1 LLKFIFIAATSL
13 FLDYGLLF
21 ILKDLI
27 SIEIALFLSFF
38 ISSIYNFLMNYF
50 FTFKSTKNIF
60 NSTLKYYTLVFIN
73 SIITVFLTIILLKI
87 FDLFIAKTIVVSLL
101 FISNYIISKKTI
113 F

>member
-1 LLKFIFIAATSL
+1 
-13 FLDYGLLF
+13 
-21 ILKDLI
+21 
-27 SIEIALFLSFF
+27 
-38 ISSIYNFLMNYF
+38 MNYF

-101 FISNYIISKKTI
+101 FASNYIISKKAI